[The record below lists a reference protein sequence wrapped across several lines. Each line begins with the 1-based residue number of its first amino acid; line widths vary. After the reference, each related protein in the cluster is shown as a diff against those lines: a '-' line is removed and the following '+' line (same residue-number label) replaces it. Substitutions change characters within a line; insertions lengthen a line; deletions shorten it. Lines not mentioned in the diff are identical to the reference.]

1 LEFVAHGGEQP
12 KRPIMKKVIR
22 SVIMGAI
29 LPLGSLALLSCE
41 ASKDEETASG
51 GEKSDLRTRDDIT
64 KNIAKYFEEVVS
76 KENIAFA
83 ETFYGDEVEVFVNDL
98 EVNGKEA
105 YLVRLNRIHKVLL
118 KDMTVEKLHVHTN
131 YFSSEAL
138 AWGGET
144 FGEIRPDEPTIWT
157 NAWAVVKATGRITD
171 KAIEFRIHMD
181 FRTSKDKVV
190 EMLAY
195 YDPTQLNAEIAALEA
210 SEAPGEEV
218 AE

>member
-1 LEFVAHGGEQP
+1 
-12 KRPIMKKVIR
+12 M
-22 SVIMGAI
+22 
-29 LPLGSLALLSCE
+29 LLSC
-41 ASKDEETASG
+41 G
-51 GEKSDLRTRDDIT
+51 GARNEGHATGGDKSYLLTQDDIS

-83 ETFYGDEVEVFVNDL
+83 ETFYGDEVEVFVNDIV
-98 EVNGKEA
+98 VNGKED
-105 YLVRLNRIHKVLL
+105 YLARLNRIHKVLL

-131 YFSSEAL
+131 YFSPEAL

-157 NAWAVVKATGRITD
+157 NAWAAVKATGRITD

-181 FRTSKDKVV
+181 FRTSKGKVV

-210 SEAPGEEV
+210 SEAPEEEAV
-218 AE
+218 E

>member
-1 LEFVAHGGEQP
+1 MLDNSLLSTRILPGSLTRIGNHPVRQILENPSRGAPEAKWKNRVRIVGPSAGR
-12 KRPIMKKVIR
+12 K
-22 SVIMGAI
+22 GAI
-29 LPLGSLALLSCE
+29 S
-41 ASKDEETASG
+41 
-51 GEKSDLRTRDDIT
+51 

-98 EVNGKEA
+98 VVNGKEA
-105 YLVRLNRIHKVLL
+105 YLARLNRIHKVLL

-131 YFSSEAL
+131 YFSPEAL

-157 NAWAVVKATGRITD
+157 NAWAAVKATGRITN
-171 KAIEFRIHMD
+171 KEIEFRIHMD

-210 SEAPGEEV
+210 SEAPEEE
-218 AE
+218 ATE